1 MSLFNYIK
9 QQLSIT
15 NIISEYVTIKR
26 AGNYWKGPCPFH
38 FEKDASFTVSPDK
51 QIFYCF
57 GCHAGGDIIS
67 FIAKAEN
74 LTQREAVNHLIDRY
88 GIAIPE
94 NLKHEQTTPQNS
106 EIKDRYI
113 HLCKQVAFWAHQ
125 KFIRNEVAKKYL
137 TDRGINNE
145 SIQNFLIGYFPGGT
159 AQINQFIK
167 DMAQQNILLADLLE
181 AGVLIQSRTLLH
193 SPFEER
199 ILFPIKDGLGRF
211 VGFGGRIFDAHDTR
225 PKYYNSKES
234 EVFLK
239 RKLMFGLDAAKKSI
253 QTKESVF
260 LVEGYMDCVA
270 MVQYGYTNTI
280 ATLGTSCTTDHLKIL
295 SRHAKTVYVLYDGD
309 KAGQAAILRLTELC
323 WESNLDLSVISLPP
337 KEDPASLLTSGQ
349 TLEPYLEK
357 ATDILS
363 FFITTVGTDF
373 LKKPLADKLE
383 TSKRI
388 VEVIAHITDP
398 FKQELLLQQ
407 AAVTMQVPQEA
418 LKALLR
424 VIKNQQKSPTSATQT
439 TSNPQE
445 TKGEATALEEK
456 IFSAILSDESDVLT
470 PLEEDEELFSCFS
483 TSVLPSIKRFL
494 ELKRTEG
501 AKKAFDLLCLERT
514 PEESAWLIHCSMQQ
528 LEPLHKEEFIKLLE
542 AAARLRW
549 KQKVNDLKAELMS
562 ARSLGDNDQ
571 VQILLE
577 TFSKLK
583 QEAKN
588 RGLV

>member
-1 MSLFNYIK
+1 MSLFNFIK
-9 QQLSIT
+9 QQLNIT
-15 NIISEYVTIKR
+15 NIVSEYVTIKR

-67 FIAKAEN
+67 FIAKTEN
-74 LTQREAVNHLIDRY
+74 LTQREAVTHLIDRY
-88 GIAIPE
+88 GISIPD
-94 NLKHEQTTPQNS
+94 NLKHEQTTPQNT

-113 HLCKQVAFWAHQ
+113 HLCKQVAIWAHQ
-125 KFIRNEVAKKYL
+125 KFIRNETAKKYL
-137 TDRGINNE
+137 SDRGINNN

-234 EVFLK
+234 EIFLK
-239 RKLMFGLDAAKKSI
+239 RKLMFGLDTAKKSI
-253 QTKESVF
+253 QNSESVF

-270 MVQYGYTNTI
+270 MVQYGYSNTI
-280 ATLGTSCTTDHLKIL
+280 ATLGTACTADHLKIL
-295 SRHAKTVYVLYDGD
+295 SRYAKKVYVLYDGD
-309 KAGQAAILRLTELC
+309 KAGQTAILRLTELC
-323 WESNLDLSVISLPP
+323 WESSLDLSVICLPP
-337 KEDPASLLTSGQ
+337 QEDPASLLTSGQ

-357 ATDILS
+357 ATDIVN

-373 LKKPLADKLE
+373 LKKTLADKLE

-388 VEVIAHITDP
+388 IEVITHITDP

-424 VIKNQQKSPTSATQT
+424 VIKLQQKNSTLHDEPSPL
-439 TSNPQE
+439 PPE

-470 PLEEDEELFSCFS
+470 PLDEDKELFSCFS
-483 TSVLPSIKRFL
+483 PLILPNLKRFL
-494 ELKRTEG
+494 ELKREHG
-501 AKKAFDLLCLERT
+501 VKKAFNLLCLERT
-514 PEESAWLIHCSMQQ
+514 PEETAWLIHCSMQQ
-528 LEPLHKEEFIKLLE
+528 LEPLQKEEFIKLLE
-542 AAARLRW
+542 TAARLHW
-549 KQKVNDLKAELMS
+549 KQKVNNLKAELMS

-583 QEAKN
+583 QEAKS